1 MDTIEHFW
9 NFIGTLY
16 VMKTDYY
23 YKEDRSRTTHVSAL
37 SRVI

>member
-23 YKEDRSRTTHVSAL
+23 YKEGRSRTTHVSAL